1 MDGVWRMT
9 LLPWAVLLLSIAAT
23 LAQESDDSEEDRLW
37 KEAQEKFNLR
47 QKPEMDDDEKK

>member
-37 KEAQEKFNLR
+37 KEAQKKFNLR